1 MVKNSQIASILREL
15 ANYLE
20 IEGENPFKIRAYK
33 KAARV
38 VESLGEEIEQMV
50 KNREDLTKL
59 PSIGKE
65 IAAKI
70 EEIVKTGRLQ
80 KLEELKRK
88 IPPSLVELL
97 SLEGLGAKKIKAL
110 YENLNI
116 TNYEELK
123 EAALS
128 HKIRE
133 LPGFGPKIEEKIL
146 KGLKLLKQEGFRFL
160 YIEVEEVAKEL
171 KEYIKS
177 FSLVDRV
184 EVAGSFRRAKESIA
198 DLDIVVS
205 TNSPKE
211 VIDYFLEFK
220 AIEEIIV
227 AGETKGRVVLD
238 NKLQVDLRAIKPLHF
253 GAALHYFT
261 GSQSHVVAI
270 RQLALDMGLKINE
283 YGVFKG
289 EKIVASKS
297 EDEVYGALNLAYIEP
312 ELRENRGEIE
322 AAKSNRLPILIEQ
335 DDLRGDLHMHTIYSD
350 GANSIEEMALAAKEM
365 GYEYIAI
372 SDHYSTIALLKGL
385 NPKKILKE
393 FEEIDRLNSKLNI
406 SILKSLEVDI
416 LEDGSLAA
424 SDEILKR
431 ADIVVAAVHT
441 KLRLSKKEQTKR
453 VVRALLNRY
462 VNILAHPMNRLI
474 RKRDSIDIDFKE
486 IFKVAKDNNIFLEI
500 NSQPTR
506 LDLNDI
512 LAKEAK
518 EMGVRFAISSDAH
531 NIKELEFIK
540 YGINQARRGWIEKK
554 DVLNTLPLE
563 ELLEAIKR

>member
-1 MVKNSQIASILREL
+1 VKNSQIASILREL